1 MTAYVIPVEVGQDFQ
16 TFSRQHADY
25 LAGRLDGQVFKT
37 YRVPFGIY
45 EQREA
50 GTFMTRVKLAGGKIT
65 PTQLRTLADLAERY
79 GNGKIHVTTR
89 GGAQLHYVA
98 IENVIA
104 VIAELHRAGLTGRG
118 GGGNTVRN
126 ITADP
131 FAGVADDEVFD
142 VTPHALALTSKML
155 AQKDSYALPRKYKI
169 AFSGSDA
176 DRGGATYIDVG
187 FIARIKD
194 GRRGFRVYVAGGMG
208 ANFRLGD
215 EFTDFLPEEE
225 IFLLAQAIK
234 EVFDAKGNRKNKH
247 AARLRF
253 LVAEL
258 GLEVF
263 RELVRERIEVVKAR
277 GDWQIELPQ
286 AFAVEPLVGE
296 HLPDFSPEEKLWF
309 QRFARPQKQTGYY
322 SVKLPLPLGDIAAAD
337 ARALADALLAA
348 SPGAQGVETL
358 RFSGDQNI
366 YLRNL
371 DAAALRALY
380 PILKKIS
387 PLVAKPALLGDIV
400 VCTGAATC
408 QLGITVPRGA
418 MGAIEK
424 AVTKAGIDLDA
435 LQGFSIHLSGCPNS
449 CGKHAVAD
457 LGFFGKALRNNGIP
471 YPAYNVFAG
480 AKIGACITRFA
491 RPVGE
496 VAAFHL
502 PAFIVEVLQAW
513 LPQKATH
520 TRFADWI
527 DRSGEEIISGIAKK
541 HVAVPDFDED
551 RNPYFDFSAKELFS
565 LKGRG
570 AGECSA
576 GLYELIETDKKAL
589 TAALKE
595 APTPEN
601 LALIRLYSA
610 RMLLITRGE
619 EARSKEEVLKAFKTL
634 FIDAKLIDA
643 SFAPLLE
650 GEVTPA
656 RLDELKRLAKAVI
669 DLYGTMD
676 YTLKFAVE
684 REAAAATTPPQPGK
698 SPAVPANAVGSAG
711 EEAVHRFKDYR
722 GVACPMN
729 FVKTK
734 MDLAQMKSGEI
745 LEILLD
751 DGAPID
757 NVPASVKSEGHTV
770 LSQTR
775 QGDVWRVRIRKK

>member
-1 MTAYVIPVEVGQDFQ
+1 
-16 TFSRQHADY
+16 
-25 LAGRLDGQVFKT
+25 
-37 YRVPFGIY
+37 
-45 EQREA
+45 
-50 GTFMTRVKLAGGKIT
+50 
-65 PTQLRTLADLAERY
+65 
-79 GNGKIHVTTR
+79 
-89 GGAQLHYVA
+89 
-98 IENVIA
+98 
-104 VIAELHRAGLTGRG
+104 
-118 GGGNTVRN
+118 
-126 ITADP
+126 
-131 FAGVADDEVFD
+131 
-142 VTPHALALTSKML
+142 
-155 AQKDSYALPRKYKI
+155 
-169 AFSGSDA
+169 
-176 DRGGATYIDVG
+176 
-187 FIARIKD
+187 
-194 GRRGFRVYVAGGMG
+194 MG
-208 ANFRLGD
+208 ANFRIGD
-215 EFTDFLPEEE
+215 EFSDFLPEEE

-234 EVFDAKGNRKNKH
+234 EVFDARGNRKNKH

-253 LVAEL
+253 LVEEM
-258 GLEVF
+258 GLDAF
-263 RELVRERIEVVKAR
+263 RERVRERIEAVKAR
-277 GDWQIELPQ
+277 GDWRIELPE
-286 AFAVEPLVGE
+286 AFAVEPLVDALVSK

-309 QRFARPQKQTGYY
+309 QRFARPQKQSGYY
-322 SVKLPLPLGDIAAAD
+322 SVKLPLPLGDLAAAD
-337 ARALADALLAA
+337 ARALADALPAT
-348 SPGAQGVETL
+348 SPHGAETL

-371 DAAALRALY
+371 NASALRALY
-380 PILKKIS
+380 PVLKKIS
-387 PLVAKPALLGDIV
+387 PLVTRPALLGDIL

-418 MGAIEK
+418 LGAIEK
-424 AVTKAGIDLDA
+424 AVTQAGIDLDT
-435 LQGFSIHLSGCPNS
+435 LQGLRIHLSGCPNS

-471 YPAYNVFAG
+471 YPAYKVFAG
-480 AKIGACITRFA
+480 AKIGAGITRFA
-491 RPVGE
+491 YPVGE

-513 LPQKATH
+513 LPHKAAH
-520 TRFADWI
+520 AKFADWI
-527 DRSGEEIISGIAKK
+527 DRDGKEIIGGIAKK
-541 HVAVPDFDED
+541 HVAVPEFDED
-551 RNPYFDFSAKELFS
+551 KNPYFDFSARELFS

-595 APTPEN
+595 AATLEN

-619 EARSKEEVLKAFKTL
+619 EARSEKEVFKAFKTL
-634 FIDAKLIDA
+634 FIDTGLIDA

-650 GEVTPA
+650 GEITAVTKVTPA
-656 RLDELKRLAKAVI
+656 QIDDLRRLARAII

-684 REAAAATTPPQPGK
+684 REAAVTPVATAASGK
-698 SPAVPANAVGSAG
+698 SPATPAAVGTVGATD
-711 EEAVHRFKDYR
+711 EAVHRFKDYR

-734 MDLAQMKSGEI
+734 MDLSQMKNGEI

-770 LSQTR
+770 LSQMR
-775 QGDVWRVRIRKK
+775 QGDVWHVKIRKK